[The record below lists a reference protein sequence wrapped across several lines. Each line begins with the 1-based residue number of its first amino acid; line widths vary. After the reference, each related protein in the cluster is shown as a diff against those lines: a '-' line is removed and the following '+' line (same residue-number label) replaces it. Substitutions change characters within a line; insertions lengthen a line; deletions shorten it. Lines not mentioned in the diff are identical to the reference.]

1 LASKQGWATQVNF
14 LTVATGLYV
23 HLNVIPEILAELLAF
38 AQAALDFA
46 TAAFAGATPITSEV
60 ARTAPAMVT
69 DRNFFDTTTST
80 NIARVAIAYS
90 AILASTVEN
99 S

>member
-1 LASKQGWATQVNF
+1 
-14 LTVATGLYV
+14 V
-23 HLNVIPEILAELLAF
+23 HLKAIFEIVALVFAF
-38 AQAALDFA
+38 AQAALAFA
-46 TAAFAGATPITSEV
+46 TAAFAGATPITSEI